1 MITFQG
7 TKNKVLFQILKKEF
21 RRKYNWSITNQH
33 NYILLQTPTPLFFK
47 VYNNHAWVI
56 QDQKRKKISNTNVF
70 NVLSIIYQLY
80 FQNIIMK
87 ELKSK
92 IPKSIFPLFL
102 SCFFK
107 LGSFEIFYYLE

>member
-21 RRKYNWSITNQH
+21 RQKYNWSITNQ
-33 NYILLQTPTPLFFK
+33 NSYILLQTPALLLFK
-47 VYNNHAWVI
+47 INNDCAWAI
-56 QDQKRKKISNTNVF
+56 QDQKRKKISDINVF
-70 NVLSIIYQLY
+70 NIRSIIYQLY

-92 IPKSIFPLFL
+92 IPKSVFPLFL

-107 LGSFEIFYYLE
+107 LSSFEIFYYLE